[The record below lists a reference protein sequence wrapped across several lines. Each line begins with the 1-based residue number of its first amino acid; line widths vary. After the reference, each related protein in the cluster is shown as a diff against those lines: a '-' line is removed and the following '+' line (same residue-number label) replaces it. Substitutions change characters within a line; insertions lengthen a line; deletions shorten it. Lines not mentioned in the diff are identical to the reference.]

1 MSETGDRLMLATSIP
16 PRFGGADE
24 ARQLSRTGLTIADA
38 IASFEAAGF
47 DVVSVNRA
55 GEKAGIH
62 GYPSVEIREVP
73 PGGIFP
79 NKYGP
84 NFGQILATFGDAPGA
99 IVNADIYMVNSDVAR
114 VLRERPGTVLAA
126 RRLDVASAAAGV
138 VGTYS
143 RGIDGIFFSG
153 GALAELA
160 ADPEI
165 GAFQIGAPYW
175 DILLPTA
182 ASLHHP
188 LAFVP
193 APFLLHEIHPA
204 RWNDADYRLLR
215 ERAVKAMIAH
225 ARRYQAIR
233 PQAAAFLAGL
243 EDFIGG
249 PFEPASERKIK
260 DSAVFMNLWLAKLDQ
275 TPNRIVAV
283 DYNDPTINRFIAQL
297 FGHTAEALSIA
308 RWLDARDNEGAPSL
322 LAKLHRFIKLMLRTR
337 RAQKKVAR
345 VKKIFPG

>member
-1 MSETGDRLMLATSIP
+1 MAETGDTMMLATSIP
-16 PRFGGADE
+16 PRFGGSDE

-47 DVVSVNRA
+47 HVVSVNRE

-62 GYPSVEIREVP
+62 GYPTVEIREVP

-79 NKYGP
+79 KKYGP
-84 NFGQILATFGDAPGA
+84 NFGQILAQFGDAPGA
-99 IVNADIYMVNSDVAR
+99 IVNADIYMVKSNVAS
-114 VLRERPGTVLAA
+114 VLRERPGTVLVA
-126 RRLDVASAAAGV
+126 RRLDVATAAAGV
-138 VGTYS
+138 VGTYN

-153 GALAELA
+153 GALAEIA

-165 GAFQIGAPYW
+165 GAFQVGAPYW

-188 LAFVP
+188 VGFIP

-204 RWNDADYRLLR
+204 RWNEADYKLLR
-215 ERAVKAMIAH
+215 ERAVKVMIAH
-225 ARRYQAIR
+225 ARQYQKIR

-243 EDFIGG
+243 EGFIGG
-249 PFEPASERKIK
+249 PFEPVTERKIK

-275 TPNRIVAV
+275 TPSRLVAV
-283 DYNDPTINRFIAQL
+283 DYNDPTINRFISQL

-308 RWLDARDNEGAPSL
+308 KWLDAREDDSDQSL
-322 LAKLHRFIKLMLRTR
+322 FAKVHRFVKLILRTR
-337 RAQKKVAR
+337 RSQKKVAR
-345 VKKIFPG
+345 VRKMFPD